1 MRSRGCEQIKIFFR
15 RRDNLCKTL
24 PIATGSSVERKS
36 AMKAV
41 KLSLVVRSVSIVL
54 ALCLIGALAS
64 VVSAQTDPRVGTWKL
79 NLAKSKFVPGPAP
92 KSLTLTYEATA
103 TGLTGLTQ
111 GTDQEGK
118 PINPDK
124 NKVTIILDGKDH
136 KTQTTNAA
144 YNTTAWTR
152 VDANTWNIVRK
163 KDGKTTQTV
172 KNVVSKDGKTLTI
185 TTTGVNAEGKTIN
198 NKAVYDKQ

>member
-1 MRSRGCEQIKIFFR
+1 MRS
-15 RRDNLCKTL
+15 
-24 PIATGSSVERKS
+24 
-36 AMKAV
+36 V
-41 KLSLVVRSVSIVL
+41 KLSLVVRGLPIVL
-54 ALCLIGALAS
+54 ALCLVAALAS
-64 VVSAQTDPRVGTWKL
+64 VASAQTDPRVGTWKI

-136 KTQTTNAA
+136 PTQTTNAA
-144 YNTTAWTR
+144 YNTTAWKR
-152 VDANTWNIVRK
+152 IDANTWNIVRK

-185 TTTGVNAEGKTIN
+185 TTTGVNAEGHTIN
-198 NKAVYDKQ
+198 NKVVYDKQ

>member
-1 MRSRGCEQIKIFFR
+1 
-15 RRDNLCKTL
+15 
-24 PIATGSSVERKS
+24 
-36 AMKAV
+36 MKAAKV
-41 KLSLVVRSVSIVL
+41 SLGVRGVSIVL
-54 ALCLIGALAS
+54 ALCLVGALAS

-79 NLAKSKFVPGPAP
+79 NLAKSKYVPGPTP
-92 KSLTLTYEATA
+92 KSLSITYEATA
-103 TGLTGLTQ
+103 TGLTSLAT

-118 PINPDK
+118 PINPNK

-136 KTQTTNAA
+136 KTETTNAV

-152 VDANTWNIVRK
+152 VDANTWNVVRK